1 MNDVQRRGNESHLY
15 REHPFVKG
23 TAEVGAYL
31 PLGQRRA
38 HRESIAQGTTAT
50 PPLHHCT
57 QCATLRVLRRRVFG

>member
-38 HRESIAQGTTAT
+38 HRESIAQGTTV
-50 PPLHHCT
+50 PPPPETSNVC
-57 QCATLRVLRRRVFG
+57 